1 MSATIL
7 SNLARSVNL
16 RELGGIAA
24 DDGRTVRPGL
34 LFRSASLDEL
44 APQERAAVA
53 RLGVRSIID
62 LRYNSER
69 AARPTP
75 WRDLGCLDYWAD
87 DYEPS
92 GQGGDLSDLLNDRAI
107 TREMSRGIMLNAY
120 AGLAYNQVSAL
131 RRLFRLAAAGE
142 GPVLFHCTS
151 GKDRTGISA
160 ALLLTALG
168 VPRETIVTDYLK
180 SLDFD
185 VLASAAFRD
194 LAPEQKAVFEPL
206 YRVHADYLEAMFT
219 AIEAREGSVEAFLTR
234 TLEISPQDLERLRRT
249 LLA

>member
-1 MSATIL
+1 MSTAIL
-7 SNLARSVNL
+7 AGLARSVNL
-16 RELGGIAA
+16 RELGGVAA
-24 DDGRTVRPGL
+24 ADGRTVRPGL
-34 LFRSASLDEL
+34 LYRSASLDEL
-44 APQERAAVA
+44 APQELAAVA
-53 RLGVRSIID
+53 SLGVRSIID

-75 WRDLGCLDYWAD
+75 WRDLGCRDYWAN

-92 GQGGDLSDLLNDRAI
+92 GQGGDLSDLLNNRAI
-107 TREMSRGIMLNAY
+107 TREMARGIMLNAY
-120 AGLAYNQVSAL
+120 AALAYNQVSAL
-131 RRLFRLAAAGE
+131 RRLFRLAAAGD

-160 ALLLTALG
+160 ALLLSALG
-168 VPRETIVTDYLK
+168 VPREAIVADYLK

-194 LAPEQKAVFEPL
+194 LDPERKVVFEPL
-206 YRVHADYLEAMFT
+206 YRVHADYIDAMF
-219 AIEAREGSVEAFLTR
+219 AAVEAREGSVEAFLTR
-234 TLEISPQDLERLRRT
+234 TLELSQDELERLRRT